1 MSHAIASLS
10 LLAAAIVAL
19 TGCDGRGPSEQAPRA
34 AAAMSQPGV
43 RYQVDAARER
53 IWWLTREGVFL
64 HNAKTP
70 QRQAVPIPGWQWADV
85 AYACLPALALGP
97 KGEALVTSNVLPT
110 VWKIDPETLAVSEH
124 ALALD
129 ADEDKDV
136 GFSGLAYSSEH
147 GAFFAVSELHGS
159 LWRIDPDLTR
169 AQKIA
174 VRAPM
179 RTACGLAVRTTQ
191 KANGVSSLCVRGRD
205 SDWTVYLEAD
215 RRSAYVR
222 AAPCTDLPW
231 LLSQV
236 TLRSE

>member
-1 MSHAIASLS
+1 M
-10 LLAAAIVAL
+10 
-19 TGCDGRGPSEQAPRA
+19 
-34 AAAMSQPGV
+34 
-43 RYQVDAARER
+43 
-53 IWWLTREGVFL
+53 FL
-64 HNAKTP
+64 HDARSP
-70 QRQAVPIPGWQWADV
+70 QRLAVPIPGWQWADL

-159 LWRIDPDLTR
+159 LWRIDSDLTR
-169 AQKIA
+169 AQKSRRPDA
-174 VRAPM
+174 DAQ
-179 RTACGLAVRTTQ
+179 ACGLAVRTTQ

-205 SDWTVYLEAD
+205 VDWTVYLEAD

>member
-10 LLAAAIVAL
+10 LLAASIIAFG
-19 TGCDGRGPSEQAPRA
+19 GCDSRVETNQPSRA
-34 AAAMSQPGV
+34 AAAVSEPNV
-43 RYQVDAARER
+43 RYQVDAAHGR

-64 HNAKTP
+64 HDASSP
-70 QRQAVPIPGWQWADV
+70 RRLAVPIPGWQWADL

-110 VWKIDPETLAVSEH
+110 VWKIDPETLAVSQH
-124 ALALD
+124 PLALD

-169 AQKIA
+169 AQKVA
-174 VRAPM
+174 VRTPL
-179 RTACGLAVRTTQ
+179 RNACGLAVRTTQ

-205 SDWTVYLEAD
+205 GDWTVYLEAD